1 MNRLNTRD
9 SGRVNP
15 SAPEEQIEGLPESP
29 ETYWRWGLPSLVL
42 AIITISLALVSQFYT
57 QPRILTRYQR
67 IVQRAMERHSASG
80 DLPSESATPSE
91 FRTRR
96 DRPNDT
102 ETRGSEAFPLRE
114 IDELR
119 NAELASQRLV
129 VEQPTDANHRYA
141 VARIGLM
148 LSNGYWELARSS
160 SRVDDQIA
168 RSSFEQLAMVARGRA
183 EDAMRSALRYPGLG
197 SLRAEKWILTDRL
210 HRMSVFS
217 HDSIALLE
225 SVIQRAEALST
236 QSPNDRDWLHLL
248 GRGRVMLA
256 LSPVTEAS
264 KQERL
269 TLLEQGERAFK
280 QCFEMDRDTSD
291 ELKRSAFVDHVWMA
305 EAIAATDIDQSVQWA
320 KESVL
325 NRIPQSSATGPIG
338 TEGIEEI
345 DALFRALLL
354 MGSPEEALAAFESR
368 RDQLNGFDR
377 SLLQSLIAS
386 SCVRVVLLRTLLP
399 EAIGQRTSEGR
410 LVRLAMQLAPNS
422 ADAIALLEAWID
434 EKPFVGAISESESTN
449 NEREDSALVSVFR
462 WARQERMK
470 EVGMGASVPSPIFPS
485 DWTARPSDADV
496 LVGMVPVIFEW
507 VRRTKISPERAQE
520 MLETMQS
527 SAPGN
532 ANLMVANAMLAFQLR
547 DYDRAIRELRILQER
562 IPDNVEL
569 QNFLLAAYENAIR
582 AKTESSKEQAQTTPA
597 GPSSGN

>member
-1 MNRLNTRD
+1 
-9 SGRVNP
+9 
-15 SAPEEQIEGLPESP
+15 
-29 ETYWRWGLPSLVL
+29 
-42 AIITISLALVSQFYT
+42 
-57 QPRILTRYQR
+57 
-67 IVQRAMERHSASG
+67 
-80 DLPSESATPSE
+80 
-91 FRTRR
+91 
-96 DRPNDT
+96 
-102 ETRGSEAFPLRE
+102 
-114 IDELR
+114 
-119 NAELASQRLV
+119 
-129 VEQPTDANHRYA
+129 
-141 VARIGLM
+141 
-148 LSNGYWELARSS
+148 
-160 SRVDDQIA
+160 
-168 RSSFEQLAMVARGRA
+168 
-183 EDAMRSALRYPGLG
+183 MRSALRYPGLG